1 MFSVGDCPPTLEVPE
16 MQGQE
21 PYSGKF
27 LLVISMEL
35 GALVATG
42 RDRIP
47 NPDKLIYVIYSDK
60 V

>member
-1 MFSVGDCPPTLEVPE
+1 